1 LPLATEQLRVLIVR
15 LGAMGD
21 ILHALPAVTALRQA
35 HPQWFLGWAVEPRW
49 QPLFRDSQG
58 TMPLVDCIHLAS
70 ARQWARA
77 PFSPTTIAEIRA
89 LRREIRAQRYDV
101 SIDMQGAVRSALLAR
116 MASTP
121 RIVGEDCPREH
132 AARWL
137 FRERIPAQ
145 GAHVIEQ
152 AMEVANAIAGEN
164 LQPVPPLLPSDPES
178 EAWAQK
184 LLQSEPGGG
193 NRHLVLL
200 SPGAGWGA
208 KRWPPERYG
217 EVAAQLQAAGWR
229 VLVNAG
235 PGEKQIAAAVVAASQ
250 GAAETP
256 EFTLPRLIAV
266 TRHARLFVAG
276 DTGPLH
282 LACALGV
289 PVVGIYGPTDPRRN
303 GPFGVPFRVL
313 RHPESKRD
321 HTRSAEPEAG
331 LLTITPAQVFAAA
344 MELLG
349 DGA

>member
-1 LPLATEQLRVLIVR
+1 
-15 LGAMGD
+15 MGD

-35 HPQWFLGWAVEPRW
+35 HPQWFLGWVVEPRW
-49 QPLFRDSQG
+49 QPLLRDSQG
-58 TMPLVDCIHLAS
+58 TMPLVDCIHLAN
-70 ARQWARA
+70 AKQWARA
-77 PFSPTTIAEIRA
+77 PFSRTTITEIRA

-116 MASTP
+116 IASAP

-164 LQPVPPLLPSDPES
+164 LQPVPPLLPSDLES
-178 EAWAQK
+178 EAWAKK

-193 NRHLVLL
+193 NRNVVLL
-200 SPGAGWGA
+200 SAGAGWGA

-217 EVAAQLQAAGWR
+217 EVAAKLQAAGCR

-235 PGEKQIAAAVVAASQ
+235 PGETQIAAAVVAASR

-266 TRHARLFVAG
+266 TRHARLFIAG

-282 LACALGV
+282 LACALRI

-321 HTRSAEPEAG
+321 HTRRAEPEIG
-331 LLTITPAQVFAAA
+331 LLTITPSQVFAAA

-349 DGA
+349 GGA